1 MPVVRLAPEMLWAS
15 IELMNR
21 MALEH
26 DVDSLARFFASF
38 KFHDYSTLAIAL
50 KGAAE
55 FGRSLAQTHNASKV
69 CQGTARVVED
79 GDHPHFWTIRTAQHH
94 LRLSTRSRDRMLLT
108 TPKVALRLPPSI
120 VFQTEK
126 YLPAR
131 PLSTSQHSSTP

>member
-26 DVDSLARFFASF
+26 DVDSLAKFFASF

-50 KGAAE
+50 QGAAE
-55 FGRSLAQTHNASKV
+55 FGRSLAQTHNASKA

-79 GDHPHFWTIRTAQHH
+79 GDHPHFWTMETGIASCCTTFDPFLAAAVPSSVTHARHP
-94 LRLSTRSRDRMLLT
+94 STGDTR
-108 TPKVALRLPPSI
+108 
-120 VFQTEK
+120 
-126 YLPAR
+126 
-131 PLSTSQHSSTP
+131 